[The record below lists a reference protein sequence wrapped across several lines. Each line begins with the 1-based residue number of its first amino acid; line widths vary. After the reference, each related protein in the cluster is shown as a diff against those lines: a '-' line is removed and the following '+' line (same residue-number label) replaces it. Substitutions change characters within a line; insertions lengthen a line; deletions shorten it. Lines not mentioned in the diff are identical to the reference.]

1 MNQERPANQT
11 ALDKPPGRPPSRP
24 LTNHSGSGR
33 LRLPIGIQTFS
44 EIREGGYYY
53 VDKTPDIETLVTQN
67 KYYFLSR
74 PRRFGKSLLLD
85 TVRCLFEGRKH
96 LFEGLYLH
104 KRWNWQT
111 KHPVIRLSFGSGVM
125 RDRVELDVRIRDQF
139 RIIRNDLGL
148 PPALQ
153 TDIAGEFLALIRD
166 AHERYHQAAVVLIDE
181 YDKPILDNILDPN
194 KAKELREGLKNLY
207 SALKDA
213 DPHLR
218 MVLLTGVSKFSK
230 VSLFSGLNN
239 LRDIT
244 LSPEY
249 ATVCGYTDND
259 IDQVFQPELGSLN
272 RDMIRDWYNGYR
284 WGGQD
289 VTSVYNPFDVL
300 LLLQEQRFGAYWF
313 ETATPTFLVDILKE
327 RGVFTPALD
336 HLSAKI
342 QLLGQFDVDDISTEG
357 LLFQTGYLTIKDVK
371 EPKPG
376 LQLYTLGFPNLEV
389 ESSLN
394 DALLPTL
401 GVNRNDGQTLQLKLL
416 DLLENQD
423 TMGLRAHL
431 QALYASIPHDWY
443 RNNPIA
449 QYEGHYASVFYSHF
463 AALALNITVE
473 DASNHGRV
481 DMAVDYG
488 GHIYL
493 FEFKVVE
500 QLPDGKA
507 LAQLIE
513 KGYAEKYRASGK
525 PIHLV
530 GVEFSSEKREIVA
543 FDVLTA

>member
-1 MNQERPANQT
+1 M
-11 ALDKPPGRPPSRP
+11 
-24 LTNHSGSGR
+24 
-33 LRLPIGIQTFS
+33 
-44 EIREGGYYY
+44 
-53 VDKTPDIETLVTQN
+53 
-67 KYYFLSR
+67 
-74 PRRFGKSLLLD
+74 
-85 TVRCLFEGRKH
+85 RCLFEGRKH

-104 KRWNWQT
+104 NRWNWQT

-181 YDKPILDNILDPN
+181 YDKPILDNILDSN
-194 KAKELREGLKNLY
+194 KAKALREGLKNLY

-272 RDMIRDWYNGYR
+272 RDTIRDWYDGYR

-394 DALLPTL
+394 DALLPAL

-416 DLLENQD
+416 DLLDNQD

-507 LAQLIE
+507 LAQLIQ